1 MIIYVYYRLITI
13 KYNNVKIVSTNL
25 KLTVNRNLNSLV
37 EITTAQKKK
46 KKLPHLS
53 ITLIFTDSFPA
64 RGVKIEN
71 ESVF

>member
-13 KYNNVKIVSTNL
+13 KYNNIKIVSTKL
-25 KLTVNRNLNSLV
+25 KLTVDRNLNSLV
-37 EITTAQKKK
+37 EITTAKK

-64 RGVKIEN
+64 RGLKIEN

>member
-13 KYNNVKIVSTNL
+13 KYNNVKIISTKL

-46 KKLPHLS
+46 KKATTFIHN
-53 ITLIFTDSFPA
+53 FDFY
-64 RGVKIEN
+64 
-71 ESVF
+71 

>member
-13 KYNNVKIVSTNL
+13 KYNNVKIVSTKL

-46 KKLPHLS
+46 KKSYQIHP
-53 ITLIFTDSFPA
+53 
-64 RGVKIEN
+64 
-71 ESVF
+71 